1 MTESNHKRMTLR
13 QRNLSGISGLLTLN
27 IVLLTI
33 LLLIPSVL
41 YSQGDLLITPKRIV
55 FEGNRRSMD
64 VNLAN
69 TGQDSATYSI
79 SLIQIRMR
87 EDGGFETITEPD
99 PGQRFADRFVRFFPR
114 TVTLGPGEAQTIKV
128 QLVRSNEL
136 TPGEYRSHFYFRA
149 VPKPK
154 PLGEEELPSDTTS
167 ISVRLTP
174 IYGITIPVI
183 IRSGASNTTVTL
195 SDLQFDYD
203 ARNNPRISMVFNRT
217 GNMSVYGDIAVDYI
231 SPQGKATRVGVANG
245 VAVYTPNA
253 KRRFVLNLTIPEGT
267 DLRTGKL
274 KVTYSAPSDVKPE
287 KYAEAE
293 LVLK

>member
-1 MTESNHKRMTLR
+1 MTKSNHERMTLR
-13 QRNLSGISGLLTLN
+13 QKNLSARSCALALN
-27 IVLLTI
+27 KVLLTI
-33 LLLIPSVL
+33 LLLLPSVI

-64 VNLAN
+64 INLSN
-69 TGQDSATYSI
+69 IGQDSATYSI
-79 SLIQIRMR
+79 SLIQVRMR

-128 QLVRSNEL
+128 QLIRSNEL

-167 ISVRLTP
+167 ISVKLIP

-195 SDLQFDYD
+195 SDLLFDYD
-203 ARNNPRISMVFNRT
+203 TRNNPRISMVFNRT